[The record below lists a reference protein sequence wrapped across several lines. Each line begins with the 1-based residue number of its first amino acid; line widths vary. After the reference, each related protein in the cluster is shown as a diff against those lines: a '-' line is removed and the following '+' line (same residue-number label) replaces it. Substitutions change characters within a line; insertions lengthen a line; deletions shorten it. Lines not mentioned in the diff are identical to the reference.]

1 MTKHL
6 KLALIAAASVS
17 LLAVPAQAHRAWLLP
32 SATVLSGTDAWV
44 TVDAAISNDLF
55 YFEHHALQL
64 DNLSIM
70 GPDGKAVTP
79 ENAAKGRFR
88 STFDVKLAQPGTYKV
103 MVVNHG
109 AFASYKLDG
118 QNKRWRGKVDQLA
131 TAIPANAT
139 DVKIS
144 ETQGR
149 IESFITSGKPSTDTL
164 KPTGTGLEMVP
175 VTHPNNLF
183 AGEKATFRLVLDG
196 QPASGVNVEVVP
208 GGIRYRDKLNDTK
221 VTTDESGTFSVT
233 WPGPGYYWMSASVRD
248 DKSKIKNA
256 QRRNSYAVTVEV
268 LPQ

>member
-6 KLALIAAASVS
+6 KLALIAASVS

-55 YFEHHALQL
+55 YFEHHPLQL
-64 DNLSIM
+64 DNLSIV
-70 GPDGKAVTP
+70 GPDGKTVSP
-79 ENAAKGRFR
+79 ENTAKGRFR
-88 STFDVKLAQPGTYKV
+88 STFDVKLAEPGTYKM

-109 AFASYKLDG
+109 VFANYKLDG
-118 QNKRWRGKVDQLA
+118 QAKRWRGKADQLA
-131 TAIPANAT
+131 TAIPPNAT

-149 IESFITSGKPSTDTL
+149 VESFVTSGKPSTETL

-175 VTHPNNLF
+175 VTHPNNLV

-196 QPASGVNVEVVP
+196 QPASGVDVEVVP
-208 GGIRYRDKLNDTK
+208 GGIRYRDKLNDSK
-221 VTTDESGTFSVT
+221 VTTDESGSFSVT

-256 QRRNSYAVTVEV
+256 QRRSNYAVTVEV

>member
-6 KLALIAAASVS
+6 KLVLIAASVS

-55 YFEHHALQL
+55 YFEHHPLQL
-64 DNLSIM
+64 DNLSIV

-79 ENAAKGRFR
+79 ENTAKGRFR
-88 STFDVKLAQPGTYKV
+88 STFDMKLADPGTYKG

-109 AFASYKLDG
+109 VFASYKLDG
-118 QNKRWRGKVDQLA
+118 QNKRWRGKADQLA
-131 TAIPANAT
+131 AAIPANAT

-149 IESFITSGKPSTDTL
+149 IESFVTSGKPSTDTL
-164 KPTGTGLEMVP
+164 KPTGMGLEMVP
-175 VTHPNNLF
+175 VTHPNNLV

-196 QPASGVNVEVVP
+196 QPATGVSVEIVP
-208 GGIRYRDKLNDTK
+208 GGIRYRDKLNDSK

-248 DKSKIKNA
+248 DKSTIKNA
-256 QRRNSYAVTVEV
+256 QRRSNYAVTVEV